1 MALLPEYAIALDGVD
16 SATQAGLVSD
26 EEDFYG
32 SNSSEKSDISDSEVL
47 NYSPNMSQ
55 DDLQARAKITSTG
68 RVSRTELGSAEGVYV
83 PSK

>member
-32 SNSSEKSDISDSEVL
+32 SNSSEKSDISEDEDSDSEVL
-47 NYSPNMSQ
+47 NYSPNMICRQ
-55 DDLQARAKITSTG
+55 EQKLQA
-68 RVSRTELGSAEGVYV
+68 LGE
-83 PSK
+83 